1 MGARTMRIAFSL
13 PMIAIAATACASVS
27 HGQIEYAPPPMSYA
41 GYPSHPVYPVGA
53 APARGEES
61 REQSASLW
69 ETTPTALLSMRRA
82 KEVGDLLTV
91 VVEMDDRASLQNS
104 LSRNRSANEDMSLD
118 AFLGLTDWMNGV
130 LPGSNALSPGMQY
143 DRSSSLT
150 GQGAVNRA
158 EKVTFTLAA
167 RVVGVE
173 PNGNLIIHG
182 YQETRVS
189 NEIRYLTVS
198 GVVRAQDIT
207 RTNTVSYEK
216 IADARMAYISNGDAS
231 SAAERKALPRK
242 LDKALPF

>member
-1 MGARTMRIAFSL
+1 MGPRTMKTALSMPFL
-13 PMIAIAATACASVS
+13 AIAAAACASSAQTVPAF
-27 HGQIEYAPPPMSYA
+27 QPPVAYT
-41 GYPSHPVYPVGA
+41 GYPGA
-53 APARGEES
+53 LPAVPAEPKPEN
-61 REQSASLW
+61 ASLW

-91 VVEMDDRASLQNS
+91 VVEMNDQASLQSS
-104 LSRNRSANEDMSLD
+104 LSRSRTVNEDMNID
-118 AFLGLTDWMNGV
+118 ALFGLPEWANGV
-130 LPGSNALSPGMQY
+130 LPGGASLSPGIDY
-143 DRSSSLT
+143 SRSAAQNGS
-150 GQGAVNRA
+150 GAVNRA

-182 YQETRVS
+182 YQQTRVS

-216 IADARMAYISNGDAS
+216 IADAHMAYVSNGDAA
-231 SAAERKALPRK
+231 SAVDRKAGPK
-242 LDKALPF
+242 LLERIVPF